1 MQSVQNFARIKCCI
15 NAQLNRCLVSL
26 VKSDNH
32 QQSNQQNESN
42 ELPTNQKKGRRDEFN
57 SDTINRNN
65 SSIKTQAQLMERLKK
80 KKQAKMNSS
89 RPSYGKIL
97 VTKSV
102 QTANNQTSNVEDENE
117 LRKLENKYLKRDVM
131 KHL

>member
-26 VKSDNH
+26 VKSENH

-65 SSIKTQAQLMERLKK
+65 SPIKTQAQLMERLKK

>member
-1 MQSVQNFARIKCCI
+1 MQSVQNFAKIKCCI

-26 VKSDNH
+26 VKSENH

-42 ELPTNQKKGRRDEFN
+42 ELSTNQKKGRRDEFN

-65 SSIKTQAQLMERLKK
+65 SPIKTQAQLMERLKK

-131 KHL
+131 NHL

>member
-26 VKSDNH
+26 VKSENH
-32 QQSNQQNESN
+32 QQKENNESS
-42 ELPTNQKKGRRDEFN
+42 TNQKKGRRDETN
-57 SDTINRNN
+57 SDTNYR
-65 SSIKTQAQLMERLKK
+65 SDSPIKTQAQLMERLKK

-131 KHL
+131 NHL